1 MRPEGPKNFS
11 RQTVFL
17 ERVLSIKPAFELGG
31 GGGGGGRTKLHF
43 HVNSSRKNSIVLTT
57 NMVASSRGCKPK
69 KIHCYLQSFSP
80 YHFLRQRFVSCCI
93 SSLLLFSPFSFYD
106 VYFVKKEN
114 KTKTSLICMKDSNS
128 RQRSYKISASK
139 KNKVNGCQFMA
150 DAKIPI
156 NKTGVLMAHVRY
168 YIIFSSIWRGF
179 LCAQVFPGNCETT
192 ES

>member
-1 MRPEGPKNFS
+1 MKKFYRINHQHG
-11 RQTVFL
+11 RLVTWLQTQ
-17 ERVLSIKPAFELGG
+17 
-31 GGGGGGRTKLHF
+31 
-43 HVNSSRKNSIVLTT
+43 
-57 NMVASSRGCKPK
+57 

-114 KTKTSLICMKDSNS
+114 KTKTSLVCTKDSNS

-139 KNKVNGCQFMA
+139 KNKVNGCQFMT

-179 LCAQVFPGNCETT
+179 LCAQVFPGNCETI